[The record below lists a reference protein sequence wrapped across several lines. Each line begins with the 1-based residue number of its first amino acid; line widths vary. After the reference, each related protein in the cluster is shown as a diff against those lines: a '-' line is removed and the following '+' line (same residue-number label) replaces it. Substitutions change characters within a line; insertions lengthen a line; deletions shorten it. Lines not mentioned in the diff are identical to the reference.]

1 MYIYVRTHRRGGRP
15 GNRRSQSREE
25 TVLTDMHCHI
35 LPFVDDGVKNMDDA
49 LLMARMAVNSGVDT
63 IVLTPHCNLPW
74 AVEKNYRTAQLAVR
88 MSALIARLREAKI
101 PLNILP
107 GAEIFCTEQVPELLR
122 AGRLLT
128 LAGSDY
134 LLTEFYFDE
143 EIGFINQMLERIRE
157 TGKKPVIAHPE
168 RYEAVQADP
177 EIVRHWVRSGV
188 VVQVNKESILGDL
201 GRGAEETSRWLLSRG
216 LAHAV
221 ASDAHGP
228 DRRTTDMTRIC
239 RFLEEDYNPEYAD
252 ILLRRNPERICRSQ
266 GVLRTD

>member
-1 MYIYVRTHRRGGRP
+1 M
-15 GNRRSQSREE
+15 
-25 TVLTDMHCHI
+25 TDLHCHI
-35 LPFVDDGVKNMDDA
+35 LPYVDDGVKNMDDA

-63 IVLTPHCNLPW
+63 IVITPHCNLPW

-88 MSALIARLREAKI
+88 MSAFISELRQAKI

-134 LLTEFYFDE
+134 LLMEFYFDE
-143 EIGFINQMLERIRE
+143 ELSFITNMLELVRQE
-157 TGKKPVIAHPE
+157 GKKPVIAHPE
-168 RYEAVQADP
+168 RYEAVQSDP
-177 EIVRHWVRSGV
+177 EIVRYWVHSGAT
-188 VVQVNKESILGDL
+188 VQINKESILGDL

-216 LAHAV
+216 LAHVV

-228 DRRTTDMTRIC
+228 DRRTTDMTRIF
-239 RFLEEDYNPEYAD
+239 RFLEEEYNPEYTD
-252 ILLRRNPERICRSQ
+252 ILLRRNPERICRNQ
-266 GVLRTD
+266 AVLRTD